1 MARTSRRN
9 HRMLAFSLVELV
21 MVVTIIGIISA
32 IAVPR
37 MTTANANATAAY
49 LEATLNNVR
58 KAMDMYF
65 AEHGR
70 FPGHRPGT
78 SQVDHAK
85 FLDQLTQYSD
95 ANGNT
100 SPTPGS
106 GHIYGPYLRA
116 PFPRN
121 PFNKLNTVHVKA
133 VVSDPNPADGS
144 VGWVA
149 VLSDGYFGISARDDQ
164 LIDAGIDVSNPVVF
178 GKFRG
183 PALGGD

>member
-1 MARTSRRN
+1 MARTRKRN
-9 HRMLAFSLVELV
+9 HRHFAFSLVELV

-37 MTTANANATAAY
+37 MTTANSNAIAAY
-49 LEATLNNVR
+49 LEGTLNNVR

-65 AEHGR
+65 AEHGASLPDNAR
-70 FPGHRPGT
+70 
-78 SQVDHAK
+78 

-100 SPTPGS
+100 SSTPG
-106 GHIYGPYLRA
+106 GAYIYGPYLRA

-133 VVSDPNPADGS
+133 VVGDPNPTDGS

-164 LIDAGIDVSNPVVF
+164 LIGAGIDAANPVIV

-183 PALGGD
+183 AALGGG